1 MLPNCGDRSIQ
12 KALGTVSS
20 ETAAS
25 LAKVPHNLSGEQI
38 AKSSHGVTH
47 VLNAFS
53 KYGYR
58 FDPETKTKDIR
69 LLN

>member
-1 MLPNCGDRSIQ
+1 M
-12 KALGTVSS
+12 GTEVFRKPMVLVSS

-47 VLNAFS
+47 VLIAFS
-53 KYGYR
+53 KYGYH
-58 FDPETKTKDIR
+58 FDPETKTKDLR
-69 LLN
+69 LLSW